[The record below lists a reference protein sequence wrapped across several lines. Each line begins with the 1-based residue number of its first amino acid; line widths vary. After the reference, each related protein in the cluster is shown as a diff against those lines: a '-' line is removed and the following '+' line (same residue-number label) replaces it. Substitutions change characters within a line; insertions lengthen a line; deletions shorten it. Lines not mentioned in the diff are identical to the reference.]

1 MVFHISI
8 GEEIWLTV
16 KIWAF
21 WFEVIMHG
29 ANYRV
34 GKGQPFCRKEFIK
47 GNPQIKIAKFQGG
60 KRAGYD
66 YCVQLLTNEKCQIR
80 HVAIESCRL
89 AANKTLEQTAG
100 ETGYFSRLRIYP
112 HVLLRENKMVATA
125 GADRISEGMRR
136 AWGKA
141 TSLGARVKLGQCIME
156 FYVNAVHLEKA
167 KKALRS
173 ACVKLP
179 GGATINV
186 IPWEQK
192 MSP

>member
-1 MVFHISI
+1 M
-8 GEEIWLTV
+8 GLTV

-21 WFEVIMHG
+21 WFEFIMHG

-34 GKGQPFCRKEFIK
+34 GRGQPFCRKEFIK

-60 KRAGYD
+60 KRANYD
-66 YCVQLLTNEKCQIR
+66 FCVQLLINEKVQIR
-80 HVAIESCRL
+80 HMAIESCRL
-89 AANKTLEQTAG
+89 AANKLLEQTTG

-141 TSLGARVKLGQCIME
+141 TSLGARVARGQCIME
-156 FYVNAVHLEKA
+156 FYVNAPHLEKA
-167 KKALRS
+167 KKALSS
-173 ACVKLP
+173 ACVKIP
-179 GGATINV
+179 GTATIKV